1 LIIYARRKSAAVLTT
16 LDSVPMTMY
25 STTQLVSWVIFMN
38 KSVEDVVVEEI
49 RKHAVSNKLNRD
61 TLLTTSLKELGIDS
75 LSMLEVVMNVEENYD
90 IRIDESALDKCV
102 TLKDVVALV
111 TKTISAMNSS
121 TT

>member
-1 LIIYARRKSAAVLTT
+1 
-16 LDSVPMTMY
+16 MTMY
-25 STTQLVSWVIFMN
+25 STTQLVLWVIFMN
-38 KSVEDVVVEEI
+38 KNVEDVVVDEI

-90 IRIDESALDKCV
+90 IRIDESALDQCV

>member
-1 LIIYARRKSAAVLTT
+1 
-16 LDSVPMTMY
+16 MTMY

-38 KSVEDVVVEEI
+38 KSVENVVVEDVVVDEI

-61 TLLTTSLKELGIDS
+61 TLLTTSLNELGIDS
-75 LSMLEVVMNVEENYD
+75 LSMLEVVMNVEEHYD
-90 IRIDESALDKCV
+90 IRIDESALDECV
-102 TLKDVVALV
+102 TLKDVVTLV